1 MKYTLK
7 TTLGLLLIL
16 FLVACTT
23 TKPIVTLPSDPS
35 LSTEKKPTSTPLE
48 VVTFLQLN
56 DVYEIAPLEG
66 GKTGG
71 LARVAT
77 LLKTLKAKN
86 PNTYAVLAGDFL
98 NPSVIGT
105 LKYEGK
111 KIKGRQMVEVMNAV
125 PIRYVTFGNHEFD
138 LELPDLQERLNEST
152 FTYVN
157 SNVHLVKG
165 DVVGRFFQTRGTV
178 NTFLPETSILE
189 TTLPSGNIFKI
200 GLFGVCLPSNVKDYT
215 RYDDVNASAKK
226 AYETLAPNTNI
237 VVGITHLSIEED
249 KALLAT
255 LPEVPLLMGGH
266 EHENTNVSVG
276 KGHITKADANAK
288 TAYIHHILY
297 DEQTK
302 KTTIRSELV
311 NIDDLITEDP
321 QVKVTVDKW
330 TNIANESMI
339 KEGFDPNGI
348 VATLKTPLDGRERTN
363 RNQQTNMGS
372 MIANA
377 MLGASRLNAT
387 VALVNSGSIRIDD
400 QVSGSITQT
409 DIIRIVPFGGQL
421 VEVQMK
427 GALLQQ
433 LLDTGEKLKGKGG
446 YLQRAGATLNTDG
459 SWQIGTAKL
468 DIQKVYSI
476 VTTDFLLSGKER
488 GIEFFT
494 ATNPA
499 ILNVTTATAG
509 DKTDLRSDLRKAV
522 IGYLKKG

>member
-1 MKYTLK
+1 MKYILNA
-7 TTLGLLLIL
+7 TLGLALIL
-16 FLVACTT
+16 FIAACST
-23 TKPIVTLPSDPS
+23 TKKVVTLPSTPS
-35 LSTEKKPTSTPLE
+35 SVEGNPAHPPLE

-66 GKTGG
+66 GKAGG
-71 LARVAT
+71 MARVAT

-86 PNTYAVLAGDFL
+86 PNTYAVLSGDFL

-125 PIRYVTFGNHEFD
+125 PINYVTFGNHEFD

-165 DVVGRFFQTRGTV
+165 DIVGRFFQTQGSV

-189 TTLPSGNIFKI
+189 TALPSGKIFKI
-200 GLFGVCLPSNVKDYT
+200 GLFGVCLPVNVKDYT
-215 RYDDVNASAKK
+215 RYDDVNTAAKK
-226 AYETLAPNTNI
+226 AYETLAPQTD
-237 VVGITHLSIEED
+237 VVLGITHLSIEED

-266 EHENTNVSVG
+266 EHENAKVPVG
-276 KGHITKADANAK
+276 KGYITKADANAK

-302 KTTIRSELV
+302 KTSIRSELV
-311 NIDDLITEDP
+311 RIDDSIIEDAE
-321 QVKVTVDKW
+321 VKKTVDKW
-330 TNIANESMI
+330 VAIANESML

-348 VATLKTPLDGRERTN
+348 VTTLKTTFDGRERIN

-377 MLGASRLNAT
+377 ILGASRLNAK

-400 QVSGSITQT
+400 QVSGAITQT
-409 DIIRIVPFGGQL
+409 DIIRIMPFGGQL
-421 VEVQMK
+421 VEVRMK
-427 GALLQQ
+427 GALLKQ
-433 LLDTGEKLKGKGG
+433 LLDTGENLKGKGG
-446 YLQRAGATLNTDG
+446 YLQRAGATQSTNDTWL
-459 SWQIGTAKL
+459 IGNETL
-468 DIQKVYSI
+468 DVTKEYAVI
-476 VTTDFLLSGKER
+476 TTDFLLSGKER

-494 ATNPA
+494 ASNPN
-499 ILNVTTATAG
+499 ILNVTTAKAG

-522 IGYLKKG
+522 IGYFKE